1 MDFFSRQDIAR
12 QKTKLLV
19 FCFILS
25 IVVMILMIYAG
36 AIVVHEFRNK
46 GPLQKWH
53 PDIFFKWHP
62 DIFFAVTIGT
72 LLVIILGSLYKVFTL
87 RDGGKV
93 IAIML
98 GGQRI
103 NPSTS
108 KFAERQLLNIVE
120 EMALASGI
128 PVPPV
133 YLMKNEDGINAFA
146 AGYMF
151 DDAAIGVSHGALEY
165 LNRDELQGVIAHEF
179 SHVLNG
185 DMRLNIRLIGLLHG
199 ILLIAMIGYFVL
211 RSIGSSSRG
220 SSRNKKSG
228 GGSSII
234 PILAIGCLLIVIG
247 SIGQLFARLIK
258 AAVSRQREFLA
269 DASAVQFTRNPDGI
283 AGALK
288 KIGGLTQQSFLDS
301 PAAETVSHMF
311 FACGLKKLSLG
322 WFTTHPPLKSRIQ
335 RIDKHFDGKFPK
347 LQKVKK
353 HSSQQPQKRKKKR
366 KKSAPIPPILPGAAA
381 LPGFPNPIPLDPLLV
396 VAAVGAPT
404 AQHLDYTK
412 KLLVSLPHELRQA
425 THDMFSARAVVFALL
440 LDTDDSIRSGQIAII
455 EASEGEP
462 TMQETSRLVDLVQA
476 QPTEYRLPLIQMVQT
491 SLLSMTLPQY
501 EQFRKTVNEIV
512 KADKRLGMFEFVVQR
527 SLILQ
532 LDRHFGKRRPPK
544 VNYVAVQGIAQQAGE
559 LLSILVHVGHQDDQE
574 AQTAFARALSP
585 LKLKPTVRLTPRK
598 ECSLSLLK
606 DSLDVLVKS
615 SPAIKKRLLGAAV
628 IAVTTDGNV
637 TVREAELLRAI
648 ADSLDCPLPPIVPG
662 VTSKK

>member
-1 MDFFSRQDIAR
+1 MDFFSRQDVAR
-12 QKTKLLV
+12 RKTKWLV
-19 FCFILS
+19 FYFILS
-25 IVVMILMIYAG
+25 VVVMILMIYAG
-36 AIVVHEFRNK
+36 AIVIHSFRNK
-46 GPLQKWH
+46 VPLQ
-53 PDIFFKWHP
+53 KWHP

-72 LLVIILGSLYKVFTL
+72 LLVIILGSLYKVLAL

-93 IAIML
+93 IAVML

-103 NPSTS
+103 NPATS
-108 KFAERQLLNIVE
+108 IFVEQQLLNIVE

-146 AGYMF
+146 AGYLF

-165 LNRDELQGVIAHEF
+165 LNRDELQGIIAHEF
-179 SHVLNG
+179 SHILNG

-199 ILLIAMIGYFVL
+199 ILLIAMIGYFTL
-211 RSIGSSSRG
+211 RIVGFSSRG
-220 SSRNKKSG
+220 SSRNKKGSG
-228 GGSSII
+228 GVII
-234 PILAIGCLLIVIG
+234 VVLAIAFLLLVIG
-247 SIGQLFARLIK
+247 SIGQFFARLIK

-288 KIGGLTQQSFLDS
+288 KIGGITQQSFLNS
-301 PAAETVSHMF
+301 PEAETVSHMF
-311 FACGLKKLSLG
+311 FACGLKKLSFSG
-322 WFTTHPPLKSRIQ
+322 FATHPPLKARIQ

-347 LQKVKK
+347 LQKAKK
-353 HSSQQPQKRKKKR
+353 HSSQQPQKS
-366 KKSAPIPPILPGAAA
+366 KKSTSIPPILPGAAA
-381 LPGFPNPIPLDPLLV
+381 LPGFPNSIPLDPLLV

-404 AQHLDYTK
+404 AQHMDYAK
-412 KLLVSLPHELRQA
+412 RLLASLPHELRQA

-440 LDTDDSIRSGQIAII
+440 LDTDDSIRRAQIALI

-462 TMQETSRLVDLVQA
+462 TMKETSRLFDLVQA

-491 SLLSMTLPQY
+491 SLLSMTLPQF
-501 EQFRKTVNEIV
+501 EQFRKTVNCIV
-512 KADKRLGMFEFVVQR
+512 KADQQLGMFEFVVQR

-532 LDRHFGKRRPPK
+532 LDRHFEKRRPPK
-544 VNYVAVQGIAQQAGE
+544 VNYVAVQGIAKQAGE
-559 LLSILVHVGHQDDQE
+559 LLSILVHAGHQDGQE
-574 AQTAFARALSP
+574 AQTAFAQALSP
-585 LKLKPTVRLTPRK
+585 LKLQPTVPLTPRK

-606 DSLDVLVKS
+606 DSLDVFVKS

-628 IAVTTDGNV
+628 VAVTTDGKV
-637 TVREAELLRAI
+637 TVSEAELLRAI

>member
-1 MDFFSRQDIAR
+1 MDFFSRQDAAR

-19 FCFILS
+19 FGFILS

-36 AIVVHEFRNK
+36 AIVIHAFRNK

-53 PDIFFKWHP
+53 LDIFFKWHP

-93 IAIML
+93 IAVML

-199 ILLIAMIGYFVL
+199 ILLIAMIGYFAL
-211 RSIGSSSRG
+211 RSVGSSSRG

-353 HSSQQPQKRKKKR
+353 HSSQQPQKRKK
-366 KKSAPIPPILPGAAA
+366 SAPIPSILPGAAA

-412 KLLVSLPHELRQA
+412 KLLISLPHELRQA

-440 LDTDDSIRSGQIAII
+440 LDTDDSIRRGQIGLI

-532 LDRHFGKRRPPK
+532 LDRHFAKRRPPK

-574 AQTAFARALSP
+574 AQTAFAQALSP

>member
-1 MDFFSRQDIAR
+1 MDFFSRQDAAR

-36 AIVVHEFRNK
+36 AISIHSFRNK
-46 GPLQKWH
+46 VPLQ
-53 PDIFFKWHP
+53 KWHP

-93 IAIML
+93 IAVML

-103 NPSTS
+103 NPGTS

-146 AGYMF
+146 AGYLF

-199 ILLIAMIGYFVL
+199 ILLIAMLGYFAL
-211 RSIGSSSRG
+211 RIVGSSARG

-228 GGSSII
+228 GGGGFII
-234 PILAIGCLLIVIG
+234 AILAIGFLLIVIG

-288 KIGGLTQQSFLDS
+288 KIGGITQQSFLDS
-301 PAAETVSHMF
+301 PEAETVSHMF
-311 FACGLKKLSLG
+311 FACGLKKLSFG
-322 WFTTHPPLKSRIQ
+322 WFTTHPPLKARIQ

-353 HSSQQPQKRKKKR
+353 HSSQQPQKS
-366 KKSAPIPPILPGAAA
+366 KKSAPIPPILPGAVT

-404 AQHLDYTK
+404 AQHLDYSK
-412 KLLVSLPHELRQA
+412 KLLTSLPHELRQA

-440 LDTDDSIRSGQIAII
+440 LDTDDSIRRGQIGLI

-462 TMQETSRLVDLVQA
+462 TRQETSRLFDLVQT

-491 SLLSMTLPQY
+491 SLLSMTLPQF
-501 EQFRKTVNEIV
+501 EQFRKTVNCIV
-512 KADKRLGMFEFVVQR
+512 KADKQLGMFEFVVQR

-532 LDRHFGKRRPPK
+532 LDRHFEKRRPPK

-559 LLSILVHVGHQDDQE
+559 LLSILVHAGHQDGQE
-574 AQTAFARALSP
+574 AQTAFAQALSP

-606 DSLDVLVKS
+606 DSLDVFVKS

-628 IAVTTDGNV
+628 VAVTTDGKV
-637 TVREAELLRAI
+637 TVSEAELLRAI